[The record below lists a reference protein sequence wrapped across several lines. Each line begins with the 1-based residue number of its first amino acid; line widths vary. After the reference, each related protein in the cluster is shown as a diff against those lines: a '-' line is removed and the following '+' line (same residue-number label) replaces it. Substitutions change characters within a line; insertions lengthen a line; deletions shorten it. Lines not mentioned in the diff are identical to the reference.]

1 MEKHLTAAIPREWIG
16 QKVRVLTSVTF
27 AHEIKGVLSN
37 VGTDYIVVGKDV
49 INVAHVVRIRRA

>member
-1 MEKHLTAAIPREWIG
+1 MEKHLTAAIPQDWIG

-27 AHEIKGVLSN
+27 AHEIKGVLNN

-49 INVAHVVRIRRA
+49 INVTHVVRIRRA